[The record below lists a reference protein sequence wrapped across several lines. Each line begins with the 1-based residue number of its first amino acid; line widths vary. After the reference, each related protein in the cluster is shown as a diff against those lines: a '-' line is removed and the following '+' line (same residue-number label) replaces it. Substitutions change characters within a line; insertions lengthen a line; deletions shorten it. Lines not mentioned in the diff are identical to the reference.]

1 MHRLF
6 FAIFPDA
13 AALQAIGRVATDLK
27 AAKTIRGRWTAPAKY
42 HITARFLGDYS
53 ETAEAVVVRAKAAAA
68 QVQAAAFEITF
79 DRIVTFRGRYQ
90 SPCVLRCT
98 PQSEA
103 AVRTLWRGLGVALSV
118 TPEQEQ
124 TERRF
129 LPHLT
134 IAYGDR
140 MLDAPVGI
148 EPIVSRIE
156 EFALVDS
163 HESSHVV
170 RASWPLEA

>member
-6 FAIFPDA
+6 FAIFPDPP
-13 AALQAIGRVATDLK
+13 ALEAIGRVAADLK
-27 AAKTIRGRWTAPAKY
+27 AAKVLRGRWTMPAKY
-42 HITARFLGDYS
+42 HITARFLGDHDDPAD
-53 ETAEAVVVRAKAAAA
+53 ELIARAKAAAA
-68 QVQAAAFEITF
+68 QLRTAPFEIAF

-98 PQSEA
+98 PLSDSAMQQ
-103 AVRTLWRGLGVALSV
+103 LWRGLGVVLPGV
-118 TPEQEQ
+118 RGEEM
-124 TERRF
+124 ERRF
-129 LPHLT
+129 VPHLT

-140 MLDAPVGI
+140 MLETPISI

-163 HESSHVV
+163 NGAQHAALA
-170 RASWPLEA
+170 RWPLTA